1 MAMSN
6 VRNTIAFTEVD
17 ETNNPTATYVYS
29 ETQEHANNP
38 HEKSLSKR
46 GRVDVMVCQA
56 LISRHILLFALM
68 QLRTRPLSF
77 TVDIET
83 LDID

>member
-1 MAMSN
+1 MAISN
-6 VRNTIAFTEVD
+6 ARNTLAFTEVD

-29 ETQEHANNP
+29 ETQEHPNNS

-46 GRVDVMVCQA
+46 GRVDVMT
-56 LISRHILLFALM
+56 LI
-68 QLRTRPLSF
+68 F
-77 TVDIET
+77 TVDMET

>member
-1 MAMSN
+1 MAISHT
-6 VRNTIAFTEVD
+6 RNTIAFTEVD

-29 ETQEHANNP
+29 ETQEHPNNP

-56 LISRHILLFALM
+56 FIPRHILH
-68 QLRTRPLSF
+68 LSLCNC
-77 TVDIET
+77 VDSA
-83 LDID
+83 IDFYCRYRNPGH

>member
-1 MAMSN
+1 MAISN
-6 VRNTIAFTEVD
+6 ARNTLVFTEVD

-29 ETQEHANNP
+29 ETQEHPNNS

-56 LISRHILLFALM
+56 LISRHILLVTLM
-68 QLRTRPLSF
+68 QLRT
-77 TVDIET
+77 
-83 LDID
+83 